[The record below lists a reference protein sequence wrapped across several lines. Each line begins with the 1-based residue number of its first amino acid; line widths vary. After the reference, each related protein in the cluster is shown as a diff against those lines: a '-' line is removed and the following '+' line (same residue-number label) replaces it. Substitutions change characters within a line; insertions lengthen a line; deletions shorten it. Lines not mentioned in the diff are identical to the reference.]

1 MAVEFGSF
9 EALLLPNFVAM
20 AAVTRATCK
29 KSAKILS
36 QRTSLLLQFRARCTM
51 HVHNGEQ
58 EEQVVQA
65 SCKEKILTAPVQ
77 EAAEG
82 VYEAEA
88 VPESASKRKLYDGV
102 PKIRIQ

>member
-29 KSAKILS
+29 KVQKILS

-51 HVHNGEQ
+51 GNKKSR
-58 EEQVVQA
+58 
-65 SCKEKILTAPVQ
+65 SCKRPANRRFSLHAAPVQ

>member
-1 MAVEFGSF
+1 M
-9 EALLLPNFVAM
+9 P
-20 AAVTRATCK
+20 RAK
-29 KSAKILS
+29 KVQKILS

-51 HVHNGEQ
+51 SMGNKKSR
-58 EEQVVQA
+58 
-65 SCKEKILTAPVQ
+65 SCKRPAKRRFSLHAAPVQ

>member
-29 KSAKILS
+29 KSGKNSFPKDFFAVAVS
-36 QRTSLLLQFRARCTM
+36 SAM
-51 HVHNGEQ
+51 HNGEQ

-65 SCKEKILTAPVQ
+65 SCKEKILTARSTCP
-77 EAAEG
+77 G
-82 VYEAEA
+82 
-88 VPESASKRKLYDGV
+88 SC
-102 PKIRIQ
+102 